1 MATLYTRQAMGDA
14 YFLLPIAGKDKP
26 IKRER
31 VHCSE
36 LFHQLRVALQDS
48 QLTLTG
54 EPDKCR
60 HPDFPPINPDFILHI
75 PGSHEQN
82 TAVVEV
88 GCRAG
93 LAHLVKD
100 LCNLKIVRYRG
111 YTILVLLLFANQN
124 VPWSRRVQA
133 AKVLAVQLRLGDDS
147 APCAA
152 ESKAAEERSAT
163 GATKKNRRSPR
174 CVRRWKEKR

>member
-1 MATLYTRQAMGDA
+1 M
-14 YFLLPIAGKDKP
+14 LPIAGKDKP

-31 VHCSE
+31 VYCYK
-36 LFHQLRVALQDS
+36 LFYQLRVALQDP

-54 EPDKCR
+54 EPDKR
-60 HPDFPPINPDFILHI
+60 SLPYFPPINPDFILHI

-88 GCRAG
+88 ECRVG

-100 LCNLKIVRYRG
+100 LCNLKIMRNRG
-111 YTILVLLLFANQN
+111 HTILVLLLFANQN
-124 VPWSRRVQA
+124 LPWPRLVQA
-133 AKVLAVQLRLGDDS
+133 AKVLAVQLRLSDNS

-152 ESKAAEERSAT
+152 ESDRWAVPRTRLKSEAQRVRQR
-163 GATKKNRRSPR
+163 KNRCSPR
-174 CVRRWKEKR
+174 CVRRWKEKQ